1 MKRRLVPVFAVL
13 VLLPLLMS
21 TVSADMGP
29 KPSVN
34 IEITGISEP
43 CWGTLLSERQSTGP
57 YTSVKNHPEYREEER
72 SRAGEWASADA
83 WDAFS
88 AYEEIEPDGY
98 YFLNFLDDCADG
110 QLNWTYYPPQKF
122 KVALWFPE
130 ENSMLV
136 TGPYERYAF
145 DSYYTLDLTN
155 VQPENGKLITG
166 LAMVRSYDM
175 VTELLGLGV
184 RIVLTVLLEI
194 AVAWL
199 FRLRAKG
206 QLRLILGVNI
216 VTQLLLN
223 GFLNWYSYV
232 NGTLF
237 LTAFF
242 LLGEILV
249 LAVEGKIYC
258 RWLPGLG
265 EEGATCYPWVYALCA
280 NVLSCAAGLILAHV
294 IPSVF

>member
-1 MKRRLVPVFAVL
+1 MKRRLVSVFAVL
-13 VLLPLLMS
+13 VLLPLLMN

-43 CWGTLLSERQSTGP
+43 CWGTLLSERQSTGL

-155 VQPENGKLITG
+155 V
-166 LAMVRSYDM
+166 
-175 VTELLGLGV
+175 
-184 RIVLTVLLEI
+184 
-194 AVAWL
+194 
-199 FRLRAKG
+199 
-206 QLRLILGVNI
+206 
-216 VTQLLLN
+216 
-223 GFLNWYSYV
+223 
-232 NGTLF
+232 
-237 LTAFF
+237 
-242 LLGEILV
+242 
-249 LAVEGKIYC
+249 
-258 RWLPGLG
+258 
-265 EEGATCYPWVYALCA
+265 
-280 NVLSCAAGLILAHV
+280 
-294 IPSVF
+294 

>member
-1 MKRRLVPVFAVL
+1 MKRRLAPVFAVFA
-13 VLLPLLMS
+13 LLPLLMS

-43 CWGTLLSERQSTGP
+43 CWGTLLSENETTGP
-57 YTSVKNHPEYREEER
+57 YTSVKNHPEYRQDAR
-72 SRAGEWASADA
+72 DMAGEGTAQAA

-88 AYEEIEPDGY
+88 AYEVSEPDGY

-110 QLNWTYYPPQKF
+110 QLNWTYYPPQRF
-122 KVALWFPE
+122 KLALWFPE
-130 ENSMLV
+130 ENSMV
-136 TGPYERYAF
+136 ITGPYERYAF

-166 LAMVRSYDM
+166 LTMERSYDM
-175 VTELLGLGV
+175 TTELIGLGV
-184 RIVLTVLLEI
+184 RVVLTVLLEI

-199 FRLRAKG
+199 FRLRARG
-206 QLRLILGVNI
+206 QLRLILGVNV

-237 LTAFF
+237 LTVLF
-242 LLGEILV
+242 LFGEILV
-249 LAVEGKIYC
+249 LAMEGAVYS
-258 RWLPGLG
+258 RWLPKLG
-265 EEGATCYPWVYALCA
+265 EKDAPCRPWLYAFCA
-280 NVLSCAAGLILAHV
+280 NALSCGAGLLLAHV
-294 IPSVF
+294 IPGVF

>member
-1 MKRRLVPVFAVL
+1 
-13 VLLPLLMS
+13 
-21 TVSADMGP
+21 
-29 KPSVN
+29 
-34 IEITGISEP
+34 
-43 CWGTLLSERQSTGP
+43 
-57 YTSVKNHPEYREEER
+57 
-72 SRAGEWASADA
+72 
-83 WDAFS
+83 
-88 AYEEIEPDGY
+88 
-98 YFLNFLDDCADG
+98 
-110 QLNWTYYPPQKF
+110 
-122 KVALWFPE
+122 
-130 ENSMLV
+130 MLV

-166 LAMVRSYDM
+166 LTMVRSYDM

-265 EEGATCYPWVYALCA
+265 EEGATCHPWLYALCA

-294 IPSVF
+294 IPGVF

>member
-1 MKRRLVPVFAVL
+1 MKRRLAAVFAVFA
-13 VLLPLLMS
+13 LLPMLMN

-57 YTSVKNHPEYREEER
+57 YTSVKNHPERREEER

-122 KVALWFPE
+122 KVALWFPK
-130 ENSMLV
+130 ENSMVV

-155 VQPENGKLITG
+155 VRPEQSRVITG
-166 LAMVRSYDM
+166 LTMERSY
-175 VTELLGLGV
+175 EAGKEAAGLIV
-184 RIVLTVLLEI
+184 RVVLTVLIEV
-194 AVAWL
+194 AAAWL
-199 FRLRAKG
+199 FHLRSAG
-206 QLRLILGVNI
+206 QLKLILWMNI
-216 VTQLLLN
+216 ATQLLLN
-223 GFLNWYSYV
+223 GFLNWYSYA

-237 LTAFF
+237 LTALF
-242 LLGEILV
+242 LLGEVLV
-249 LAVEGKIYC
+249 LAVEGTVYSRRLPALHQGDAPC
-258 RWLPGLG
+258 RPWL
-265 EEGATCYPWVYALCA
+265 YALCA
-280 NVLSCAAGLILAHV
+280 NALSCAAGLILVHV
-294 IPSVF
+294 IPGVF

>member
-1 MKRRLVPVFAVL
+1 MKRRLAPIFAVFA
-13 VLLPLLMS
+13 LLLLLMS

-43 CWGTLLSERQSTGP
+43 CWGTLLSERDSTGP
-57 YTSVKNHPEYREEER
+57 YTSVKNEPERRGEER
-72 SRAGEWASADA
+72 SWAGGRTSADA

-98 YFLNFLDDCADG
+98 YFLNFLDDCTDG

-166 LAMVRSYDM
+166 LTMERSYDM
-175 VTELLGLGV
+175 ITELIGMGV
-184 RIVLTVLLEI
+184 RVVLTVLLEI

-199 FRLRAKG
+199 FRLRARG
-206 QLRLILGVNI
+206 QLRLILGVNV

-237 LTAFF
+237 LTVLF
-242 LLGEILV
+242 LFGEILV
-249 LAVEGKIYC
+249 LAVEGAVYS
-258 RWLPGLG
+258 RWLPRLG
-265 EEGATCYPWVYALCA
+265 EKDAPCRPWLYAFCA
-280 NVLSCAAGLILAHV
+280 NALSCGAGLLLAHV
-294 IPSVF
+294 IPGVF

>member
-1 MKRRLVPVFAVL
+1 MKRRLASIFAVFA
-13 VLLPLLMS
+13 LLPLLMS

-43 CWGTLLSERQSTGP
+43 CWGTLLSERESTGP
-57 YTSVKNHPEYREEER
+57 YTSVKDHPERRGEEQ
-72 SRAGEWASADA
+72 SWAGERTSADA

-110 QLNWTYYPPQKF
+110 QLSWTYYPPQKF

-130 ENSMLV
+130 KNSMLV

-166 LAMVRSYDM
+166 LTMERSYDM
-175 VTELLGLGV
+175 ITELIGMGV
-184 RIVLTVLLEI
+184 RVVLTVLLEI

-199 FRLRAKG
+199 FRLRARG
-206 QLRLILGVNI
+206 QLRLILGVNV

-237 LTAFF
+237 LTVLF
-242 LLGEILV
+242 LFGEILV
-249 LAVEGKIYC
+249 LAVEGAVYS
-258 RWLPGLG
+258 RWLPRLG
-265 EEGATCYPWVYALCA
+265 EKDAPCRPWLYAFCA
-280 NVLSCAAGLILAHV
+280 NALSYGAGLLLAHV
-294 IPSVF
+294 IPGVF

>member
-1 MKRRLVPVFAVL
+1 MKRRLAPIFAVFA
-13 VLLPLLMS
+13 LLPLLMS

-43 CWGTLLSERQSTGP
+43 CWGTLLSERESTGP
-57 YTSVKNHPEYREEER
+57 YTSVKNEPERRGEER
-72 SRAGEWASADA
+72 SWAGGRTSADA

-130 ENSMLV
+130 KNSMLV

-166 LAMVRSYDM
+166 LTMERSYDM
-175 VTELLGLGV
+175 TTELIGMGV
-184 RIVLTVLLEI
+184 RVVLTVLLEI

-199 FRLRAKG
+199 FRLRARG
-206 QLRLILGVNI
+206 QLRLILGVNV

-237 LTAFF
+237 LTVLF
-242 LLGEILV
+242 LFGEILV
-249 LAVEGKIYC
+249 LAVEGAVYS
-258 RWLPGLG
+258 RWLPKLG
-265 EEGATCYPWVYALCA
+265 EKDAPCRSWLYAFCA
-280 NVLSCAAGLILAHV
+280 NALSCGAGLLLAHV
-294 IPSVF
+294 IPGVF